1 MTDALVFRGF
11 GLAHRRPG
19 GDEVLLE
26 GVDLVVDRH
35 RFYLF
40 VGTSGGGKSSLL
52 RILAGLV
59 ETREP
64 APRLSGELIAFGQ
77 IGRAHV

>member
-1 MTDALVFRGF
+1 MAAALVFRDF

-26 GVDLVVDRH
+26 GVDLTLERH
-35 RFYLF
+35 RFYLL

-52 RILAGLV
+52 RVGC
-59 ETREP
+59 RP
-64 APRLSGELIAFGQ
+64 QR
-77 IGRAHV
+77 